1 LQALSEKAMIQP
13 PALKLQRAEGAL
25 RMSVKKD
32 GVRTRLDQLRQS
44 GCLKTFFPHSP
55 HSALE
60 CILVNVSGGIA
71 ASDRL
76 ESLFSC
82 PARTHLILS
91 TQGAERYQRVRDG
104 EAPSQVTTICHVG
117 AGAQLEWL
125 PRETLYY
132 NDAYVTRNFEVHLTA
147 DARFTSV
154 ETRVFGRS
162 YAGERV
168 QRLRLKERMCV
179 YRDGAPLFIDAVISD
194 AISDA
199 VLDRAA
205 IGDGAHVQQ
214 FILHVS
220 DEATICLDE
229 VRTAIRGVN
238 HVHMAASAW
247 NGVMVIRL
255 LARHLDHALKAG
267 EAALKVVR
275 RGADMPPSWRY

>member
-1 LQALSEKAMIQP
+1 
-13 PALKLQRAEGAL
+13 
-25 RMSVKKD
+25 MSVKND

-55 HSALE
+55 HPALV
-60 CILVNVSGGIA
+60 CIIVNVSGGIA
-71 ASDRL
+71 ASDCL
-76 ESLFSC
+76 ESEFSC
-82 PARTHLILS
+82 LDRTHLILS

-104 EAPSQVTTICHVG
+104 EAPSRVTTTCHVG
-117 AGAQLEWL
+117 AGAHLEWL

-132 NDAYVTRNFEVHLTA
+132 DNAHVARNFDVHLSA

-154 ETRVFGRS
+154 ETRVFGRH
-162 YAGERV
+162 YTGEHV
-168 QRLRLKERMCV
+168 HRLRLKERMRV

-214 FILHVS
+214 SILHVS
-220 DEATICLDE
+220 DEAVHCLDA
-229 VRTAIRGVN
+229 VRGAIHGLG

-247 NGVMVIRL
+247 NGLMMIRL
-255 LARHLDHALKAG
+255 LARQLDHALKAG
-267 EAALKVVR
+267 EAALNVLR
-275 RGADMPPSWRY
+275 CGADMPPSWRY